1 MAFIKNHLKQRIFTK
16 NISEKIKIPPMKS
29 NKYSESQNTVNLK
42 IQGISKKKI
51 VISNTKSSEFN
62 SNSYKDWKNNFINY
76 PFLKIPNGKSI

>member
-42 IQGISKKKI
+42 IQGISK
-51 VISNTKSSEFN
+51 N
-62 SNSYKDWKNNFINY
+62 SDLIQNQVNSFSTLI
-76 PFLKIPNGKSI
+76 